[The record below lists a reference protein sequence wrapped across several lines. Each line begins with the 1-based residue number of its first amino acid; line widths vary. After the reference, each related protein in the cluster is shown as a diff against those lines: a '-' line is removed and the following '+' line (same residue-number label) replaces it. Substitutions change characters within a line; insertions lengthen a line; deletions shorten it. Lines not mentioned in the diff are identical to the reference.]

1 MQKYRNLLSKN
12 NSEILSF
19 VYKEIHKSGFFEE
32 AIKLNSLSSASLKF
46 FLEITNK
53 NLAAIGKENI
63 TVSFSES
70 NLTISM
76 NTNEITIN
84 AYCATS
90 NVHTAEQ
97 VQDFDFF
104 INKCSFLITKKIKMV
119 DECGRNKEIKIV
131 YSNSDIKNEI
141 TVFYS
146 FEELIKQFNCLSVFV
161 MEKIQPKYI
170 FRVESL
176 PTLEKNEKITE
187 IKFSLFEKISKIN
200 NIEDYLE
207 TIMDYLFLN
216 VEIEKNKKDMLFLSE
231 DISEMLIHSCDEYLL
246 NLNNCHE
253 K

>member
-19 VYKEIHKSGFFEE
+19 VYKEIHRSGFFEE
-32 AIKLNSLSSASLKF
+32 AIKRKSLSNPSLKV
-46 FLEITNK
+46 FLENTNK

-63 TVSFSES
+63 TVSFSEHS

-84 AYCATS
+84 AYCAAS

-104 INKCSFLITKKIKMV
+104 INECSFLITKKIKCV
-119 DECGRNKEIKIV
+119 DEYGRNKEIKIV

-146 FEELIKQFNCLSVFV
+146 FEELTKQFNCLSVFV
-161 MEKIQPKYI
+161 MDKIQTKYI
-170 FRVESL
+170 FRGESL

-207 TIMDYLFLN
+207 HILDYLFLN
-216 VEIEKNKKDMLFLSE
+216 VEIEQNKKDMLFLSE
-231 DISEMLIHSCDEYLL
+231 DISEDLIHSCDEYLL
-246 NLNNCHE
+246 NLNNCH
-253 K
+253 